1 MNDWLD
7 YNGSG
12 SSRAYIAHYGV
23 KGMKWDPSKLFGKNQ
38 DDKQK
43 LADIRL
49 YNANVEKL
57 TSDTTKLHNDIT
69 KLNTS
74 VFQELS
80 KQQSSADA
88 ALRQLEDAKKSGDSN
103 RIAALETKAE
113 TLINNLNTNIDKWY
127 KTRDALEKQVNIYDS
142 RITNMLNDQPDGN
155 NAETLKVIRDLQ
167 NEFNG
172 MAYDMDS
179 LKKTKIYKMD
189 RVKHSYFD
197 MSADE
202 FIMHAEKGGKQMNDW
217 LNYAG
222 SGSSRAYSNTIEH
235 AAVSRRTT
243 APKPYNRNVPANN
256 NAYNILNSNLDQL
269 YKSTQD
275 LINLA
280 RNLRT
285 SVESMISAARNA
297 KKNLTL
303 GEGKYKMWET
313 AYNKIDS
320 DIDAAN
326 ISDMQKTALRNKLER
341 ILDGAGEI
349 DKINTG
355 YEIDINMDTFNNL
368 ISNIQ
373 NAMRR

>member
-7 YNGSG
+7 YQGSG
-12 SSRAYIAHYGV
+12 SSRACIAH
-23 KGMKWDPSKLFGKNQ
+23 SKLFGKDNEQ
-38 DDKQK
+38 TKADLRLLDAYAAKAYK
-43 LADIRL
+43 LKDE
-49 YNANVEKL
+49 Y
-57 TSDTTKLHNDIT
+57 IT
-69 KLNTS
+69 LLNNYNTS
-74 VFQELS
+74 MMMYHRYKRKAESQES
-80 KQQSSADA
+80 KRAELAKSGYPLKATQNYESSVWQSKKEASDAKSEAESYLAQMKANIDAQKKLQADA
-88 ALRQLEDAKKSGDSN
+88 NE
-103 RIAALETKAE
+103 
-113 TLINNLNTNIDKWY
+113 
-127 KTRDALEKQVNIYDS
+127 
-142 RITNMLNDQPDGN
+142 
-155 NAETLKVIRDLQ
+155 LKVNMKKDSTRSLTT
-167 NEFNG
+167 
-172 MAYDMDS
+172 YDP
-179 LKKTKIYKMD
+179 KTIFIPDELPSNVNRRIKQ
-189 RVKHSYFD
+189 SYFD
-197 MSADE
+197 IPADE
-202 FIMHAEKGGKQMNDW
+202 FIMHAKKGGNSMNDW
-217 LNYAG
+217 LDYAG
-222 SGSSRAYSNTIEH
+222 SGSSRSYSNTIEH
-235 AAVSRRTT
+235 AAVSGRTT
-243 APKPYNRNVPANN
+243 APKPSNRNVPAN

-269 YKSTQD
+269 YKSTRD

-303 GEGKYKMWET
+303 CEGKYKMWET

-341 ILDGAGEI
+341 ISDGAGEI